1 VTLGEAL
8 AAITEALTGL
18 GAPFA
23 VVGGMAVSAR
33 AEPRF
38 TRDVD
43 VAVAVGSDV
52 EAESL
57 IHSLTARAWSVVGIV
72 EQDVTGR
79 LAQARLSRADDDDPV
94 VCDLL
99 LASSGIEDL
108 VVVGAEPLEV
118 LPGVVLPVARR
129 SHLIALKLLSVD
141 ERRLQDRIDPMSLV
155 AGAAQGER
163 DEVEEAV
170 AMIMSRGMHRG
181 RDLVRAVQELP
192 WAD

>member
-1 VTLGEAL
+1 MILAEAMTAV
-8 AAITEALTGL
+8 AAAL
-18 GAPFA
+18 GASGTRFA
-23 VVGGMAVSAR
+23 LVGGVAVSAR
-33 AEPRF
+33 ADARF

-43 VAVAVGSDV
+43 VAVAVPSDA
-52 EAESL
+52 EAEDIVRRL
-57 IHSLTARAWSVVGIV
+57 IEKDWTVSAIL

-79 LAQARLSRADDDDPV
+79 LAQARVMPPGVRPV

-99 LASSGIEDL
+99 FASSGIEDL
-108 VVVGAEPLEV
+108 VVAGAEPLEV

-141 ERRLQDRIDPMSLV
+141 DHRLQDRIDLISLV

-170 AMIMSRGMHRG
+170 AMIMNRGTNRG
-181 RDLVRAVQELP
+181 RDLVSAVQELP